1 MEDNKV
7 LKEIEDA
14 ILEEQA
20 EELKAGAKEVKEV
33 VNYPTYLSTNTVTM
47 PLAEYLGYYD
57 SANKLEELLDAIMS
71 ATELHY
77 NKECLRLDG
86 YECDK
91 VLEIVKELRPLEYV
105 ERYETL
111 LEAKED

>member
-1 MEDNKV
+1 MEDTKV
-7 LKEIEDA
+7 LEEIESA

-57 SANKLEELLDAIMS
+57 RANKLVELLDAIMN

-77 NKECLRLDG
+77 NKEKLKLNG
-86 YECDK
+86 YEGER
-91 VLEIVKELRPLEYV
+91 VMEIVKELRPLEYV

>member
-20 EELKAGAKEVKEV
+20 EELKAGANEVKEV
-33 VNYPTYLSTNTVTM
+33 VKYPTYLATNTVTM

-57 SANKLEELLDAIMS
+57 SVNKLEALLDAIMS

>member
-33 VNYPTYLSTNTVTM
+33 VNYPTYLNTNTVTM

-57 SANKLEELLDAIMS
+57 MANKLEELLDAIMS

-77 NKECLRLDG
+77 NKERLRLDG
-86 YECDK
+86 YECEK

>member
-1 MEDNKV
+1 MEDTKV
-7 LKEIEDA
+7 LEEIENA

-33 VNYPTYLSTNTVTM
+33 VICPPYLSANTVTM

-57 SANKLEELLDAIMS
+57 IANKLERLLDAIMN

-77 NKECLRLDG
+77 DKEHLKLNG
-86 YECDK
+86 YECER

>member
-20 EELKAGAKEVKEV
+20 EELKAGANEVKEV
-33 VNYPTYLSTNTVTM
+33 VKYPTYLATNTVTM

-57 SANKLEELLDAIMS
+57 STNKLAELLDAIMS